1 MSEVIWVRGQ
11 YYILAT
17 STLAD
22 TQTRVLKQGETF
34 SVFDLYGDVRLLG
47 NGEQGLYHM
56 GMRHLSGTQ
65 LRLCGQR
72 PLVLGSAVTEDNVL
86 FAVDATNPD
95 ITVGGVPVERGTL
108 HLFRSTFLWN
118 EVCYQRLRIFNYG
131 ETALDIDVTMTFESD
146 FADIFEVRGV
156 TRAERGTLHEPT
168 VADGRLV
175 LSYTGLDDVERRTV
189 VSCSSEGVIDASGIR
204 FDVRIPARSPQELF
218 VTIAC
223 EAGSDAVIEQ
233 YDAALVHDRESMQRR
248 ALGETEVSTS
258 NELFNAWVDRSIADL
273 HMMTVDTDGGEF
285 PHAGVPWFASPF
297 GRDAI
302 ITAYQLLWIDP
313 SLARGV
319 LAYLASTQAT
329 RADPSREAEP
339 GKIIHEQRT
348 GELAAIGA
356 VPFGHYYGSVDST
369 PLFVVLA
376 GEYLQRTNDVEFV
389 RSIWPNIERALA
401 WMDEYG
407 DRDGDGFLEY
417 HGSERGLIQQGWK
430 DSHDSVFHAD
440 GSVARPPIS
449 LCEVQGYA
457 FWARRWAAAIAG
469 RLGERD
475 RAAELAKHAELLR
488 DAFEDAFWLPE
499 LGTYAL
505 ALDGDKKPCA
515 VKASNAGHLLMTGIV
530 DHERA
535 VSVANMLMDD
545 AFFSGWGIRTLA
557 TSEARYGPI
566 TYHNGSIWPHDNALI
581 ARGLADHGFKSSVH
595 RIMEGFLAASTSLE
609 FHRLPELY
617 SGFPRR
623 SGQGPIEY
631 PLACAPQ
638 AWAAGSV
645 FLFLQACLGL
655 SIDAAREQIVFTN
668 PSLPDYLR
676 EVRITGL
683 RAGEGSADITLHY
696 HQSDDVGVNVTK
708 RTGGVEVVV
717 FK

>member
-1 MSEVIWVRGQ
+1 VSEIIRVRGQ
-11 YYILAT
+11 FYILAA
-17 STLAD
+17 SALAD

-34 SVFDLYGDVRLLG
+34 AIFDLYGDIRLLAS
-47 NGEQGLYHM
+47 GEQGLYHM
-56 GMRHLSGTQ
+56 GMRHLSGSQ
-65 LRLCGQR
+65 LRLGDQR

-95 ITVGGVPVERGTL
+95 MTLGGVGVQRGTL
-108 HLFRSTFLWN
+108 HLFRSSFLWN
-118 EVCYQRLRIFNYG
+118 GVCYQRLRVFNYG
-131 ETALDIDVTMTFESD
+131 DTDLDVDLTVTFESD

-156 TRAERGTLHEPT
+156 TRAERGTLHEAA
-168 VADGRLV
+168 VRDGSLV
-175 LSYTGLDDVERRTV
+175 LAYTGLDDVERRTIV
-189 VSCSSEGVIDASGIR
+189 TCSPEGTIGEDGVR
-204 FDVRIPARSPQELF
+204 FDVSVPARHARELF
-218 VTIAC
+218 VSIAC
-223 EAGSDAVIEQ
+223 EAGAESTVEDYAS
-233 YDAALVHDRESMQRR
+233 ALVHEREAMQGR
-248 ALGETEVSTS
+248 AIGYAEVSTS
-258 NELFNAWVDRSIADL
+258 NELFNTWINRSLADL
-273 HMMTVDTDGGEF
+273 RMMVVDTDGGEF

-302 ITAYQLLWIDP
+302 ITAYQLLSIDP

-319 LAYLASTQAT
+319 LAYLAATQADHVD
-329 RADPSREAEP
+329 ADREAEP
-339 GKIIHEQRT
+339 GKIIHEQRN

-356 VPFGHYYGSVDST
+356 VPFGRYYGSVDAT
-369 PLFVVLA
+369 PLFIVLA
-376 GEYLQRTNDVEFV
+376 GEYLQRTNDVAFV
-389 RSIWPNIERALA
+389 ESIWPNIDRALR

-417 HGSERGLIQQGWK
+417 YGSERGLVQQGWK

-440 GSVARPPIS
+440 GGVARPPIA

-469 RLGERD
+469 RLGDRD
-475 RAAELAKHAELLR
+475 RAADLAKQADVLR
-488 DAFEDAFWLPE
+488 EAFEAAFWLPD

-505 ALDGDKKPCA
+505 ALDGDKRPCA
-515 VKASNAGHLLMTGIV
+515 VKASNAGHLLMTGIT
-530 DHERA
+530 DSDRA
-535 VSVANMLMDD
+535 RSVAHMLMDD

-566 TYHNGSIWPHDNALI
+566 TYHNGSIWPHDNSLI
-581 ARGLADHGFKSSVH
+581 AKGMADHGFKESVH
-595 RIMEGFLAASTSLE
+595 RVMEGFLDASESLE

-645 FLFLQACLGL
+645 FLFLSACLGL
-655 SIDAAREQIVFTN
+655 SIDAEREQIVFTN
-668 PSLPDYLR
+668 PSLPEYLR
-676 EVRITGL
+676 EVRLTGL

-696 HQSDDVGVNVTK
+696 HQSDDVGVNVTN
-708 RTGGVEVVV
+708 RTGGIEVVV